1 MKQIIAALLD
11 YLQANGEVEIHLV
24 ENTKP
29 VLSQAD
35 YPYAV
40 LGFPGLGDSYESLSA
55 LDEDGDFD
63 LRLTFAD
70 TTPLNLL
77 MSMNKVGALL
87 KALRL
92 VPFDA
97 GSRLIMVEFL
107 EQVTPVSVDRSV
119 KIQDTGGF
127 PHYAVVE
134 ARIRFTSM

>member
-1 MKQIIAALLD
+1 MKQIITALLD

-29 VLSQAD
+29 VLSQSD

-40 LGFPGLGDSYESLSA
+40 LGFPGMGDSFESLSA

-77 MSMNKVGALL
+77 LSVNKVGAML

-92 VPFDA
+92 APLDV
-97 GSRLIMVEFL
+97 GSHLIMVEFL
-107 EQVTPVSVDRSV
+107 EQLTPVSVDRSV

-127 PHYAVVE
+127 PHYTVVE
-134 ARIRFTSM
+134 ARIRYTSA